1 MFIMLNKHWEK
12 VYGSDRIPAVAK
24 TVCAEALWFCDRI
37 ADAVLINTVK
47 KLVLLV
53 SDSHLRFLTVPSLF
67 KLGC

>member
-1 MFIMLNKHWEK
+1 MFIMSNKHWEK
-12 VYGSDRIPAVAK
+12 VYGSNN
-24 TVCAEALWFCDRI
+24 TSSSQNCAEALWFCGRI